1 MASASEP
8 SILLV
13 EDEAVIAM
21 ALRAELE
28 EKGYRVVAWV
38 SKAEDV
44 IPAVQRDRPTIVLM
58 DIRLKGDVDGVAL
71 AEEIFVCEDIPV
83 VFLSAYSDPGLCLRA
98 GQAGAYGYLTKP
110 VREDALVATLDM
122 AVQKHADLR
131 ARRDDAQWLGV
142 ALNALDHPLV
152 GLDAEGR
159 VRFMNHAAT
168 ELTGW
173 VLGEAKGERPRWAE
187 QLAEVAPDEAG
198 DARPVALLTRSAAPV
213 PVRVKKLP
221 SKLGGAVCVI
231 EREPSS

>member
-1 MASASEP
+1 MAGASEP

-13 EDEAVIAM
+13 ENEAVIAM

-28 EKGYRVVAWV
+28 DHGYRVVASV
-38 SKAEDV
+38 SKAEEV
-44 IPAVQRDRPTIVLM
+44 IPAVQRHRPTIVLM
-58 DIRLKGDVDGVAL
+58 DIRLKGDVDGIVL

-83 VFLSAYSDPGLCLRA
+83 VFLSAYSDPALCLRA

-131 ARRDDAQWLGV
+131 ARRDDAQWLGI
-142 ALNALDHPLV
+142 ALNALDHALV

-168 ELTGW
+168 ELTGS
-173 VLGEAKGERPRWAE
+173 VLGEVKGERPLWAE
-187 QLAEVAPDEAG
+187 QLAGLTSDGAAG
-198 DARPVALLTRSAAPV
+198 AQPIALVTRSAGPIA
-213 PVRVKKLP
+213 VRVKKLP